1 MSKRLTCPQGHE
13 YEAQTDSGGTTG
25 QRPRCPVCGTA
36 HDAANGDPEVTLY
49 AKVKPAAD
57 DSPPTLPG
65 AELPPADD
73 GPHELPVVTGYEIL
87 EELGRGGMGVVYRA
101 RQAGLNRIVALKMV
115 LAGVHAGPKS
125 LGRFRSEAE
134 AVAKLQHPNIV
145 QIYEVGEQDDRP
157 FFSLEYVDGGS
168 LAKRLAGTPQSP
180 PAAAALTETLARAI
194 HYAHQRGIIH
204 RDLKPANILLAV
216 VGDQWSVARKEP
228 EIASSLTT
236 DHWPLTT
243 VAKITD
249 FGLAKQLESASA
261 LSHSG
266 AVVGTP
272 SYMAPEQAG
281 GKAGEVGPP
290 ADVYSLGAILY
301 ELLTGRAP
309 FRGETALDTMLQVLS
324 EDPVPPARLQPKL
337 PRDLET
343 ICLRCLEKDPRR
355 RYPTALDLADELRRF
370 LNHEPI
376 QARPLGPLARGQRWC
391 RRNPVLAA
399 VSLLAVAALLTVVGL
414 SIGFG
419 FREAQAAHR
428 LESEQKSTQEALEIA
443 TEQTRLAQIANE
455 KWRRFERM
463 SASLALDQGL
473 RLCEQGDIQR
483 GMLWL
488 ARSLEIA
495 PPQAEDLQRAI
506 RANLEHWRNQLH
518 ALQNCLDHPAPVMA
532 VAFSSDGKA
541 VLTGSEDGIAR
552 LWDTATGRPLGPQF
566 RHGKNISG
574 VAFGPNGQTV
584 VTAGLDGLV
593 LQWDL
598 HSGKRIG
605 EPIRHNGVIG
615 ALALSPNGKRLATT
629 SFDEAQVWDIATG
642 KPIGPLLKHDNH
654 VTAVA
659 FSPDGRTVLT
669 GSLDKTARLWD
680 AATGKPMSPPL
691 QHADSVMAVAVSPD
705 GTRIATGCGRN
716 AKSAQLWDFATGK
729 AVGPALLHR
738 DRVSAVAFSP
748 DSKTLLTGGF
758 DKTARLWDAASGRRL
773 GVVLQHKGD
782 VRAVAFCSDG
792 VTFVTAG
799 ADKTARLWEAML
811 DRPHR
816 PLLTHKAQVTAVAFG
831 VDGNSV
837 LSGDYDRRVHFWDLA
852 TGRPLRGPFVHPSPV
867 MALALSPDGKTLVTG
882 TNDDR
887 AQVWDV
893 ASGKMRIAR
902 LPHEDAVPAVA
913 YHPGGKA
920 VLTGS
925 RDQTARLWDPETGK
939 PLSAAI
945 RHPDKVTAVAFHPD
959 GQMFATAC
967 EDRMV
972 RLWQTSTGKRIGNV
986 LAHPDSVLAVAFS
999 PDGKTLLTGCRDKAA
1014 RFWSVADG
1022 KEVGVPLPHQGEVL
1036 SVAYSPDGRTVLTGS
1051 NDNTA
1056 RLWEADTGKQ
1066 IGPPLQHLDSVL
1078 AVAFSADGKVLMTG
1092 SDDKTAR
1099 LWDGPSLLA
1108 DEVEQVVLRAQL
1120 ITGMEL
1126 DERGTVRELDVA
1138 SWLERKKRLDAW
1150 IAPALPGGHRPTS

>member
-13 YEAQTDSGGTTG
+13 YDAQSGDNGITG
-25 QRPRCPVCGTA
+25 QRVRCPVCGTA
-36 HDAANGDPEVTLY
+36 HDAGNGDPDVTLY
-49 AKVKPAAD
+49 AKVKPAPD
-57 DSPPTLPG
+57 DSPPTLAGTEQAVIEDGPY
-65 AELPPADD
+65 ELPTVA
-73 GPHELPVVTGYEIL
+73 GYEII

-101 RQAGLNRIVALKMV
+101 RQVGLNRIVALKMV

-145 QIYEVGEQDDRP
+145 QIYEVGEQDGRP

-168 LAKRLAGTPQSP
+168 LARRLAGTPQSP
-180 PAAAALTETLARAI
+180 QAAAALTETLARAI

-204 RDLKPANILLAV
+204 RDLKPANILVCGGGPAAEGLA
-216 VGDQWSVARKEP
+216 GSE
-228 EIASSLTT
+228 ASQR
-236 DHWPLTT
+236 HY
-243 VAKITD
+243 KITD
-249 FGLAKQLESASA
+249 FGLAKQVESATA
-261 LSHSG
+261 HSHSG

-290 ADVYSLGAILY
+290 ADVYSLGAVLY

-355 RYPTALDLADELRRF
+355 RYPTALDLADELQRF

-376 QARPLGPLARGQRWC
+376 QARPLGPLARGLRWC

-399 VSLLAVAALLTVVGL
+399 VSLLAVLALLTVVGL
-414 SIGFG
+414 SVGFG
-419 FREAQAAHR
+419 IREAQAAHR
-428 LESEQKSTQEALEIA
+428 LENEQKHTKEALEVA
-443 TEQTRLAQIANE
+443 TEQTRLLQIANE

-495 PPQAEDLQRAI
+495 PPEADDLQRAI
-506 RANLEHWRNQLH
+506 RANLDRWRNQLH
-518 ALQNCLDHPAPVMA
+518 ALRNCLEHPAPVMA
-532 VAFSSDGKA
+532 TAFSSDGK
-541 VLTGSEDGIAR
+541 VLLTGSEDGIGR
-552 LWDTATGRPLGPQF
+552 LWDMASGRQLGPEF

-574 VAFGPNGQTV
+574 VAFAPNGQTV
-584 VTAGLDGLV
+584 VTAGLDGAV

-598 HSGKRIG
+598 LSGKRIG
-605 EPIRHNGVIG
+605 APIHHNGVIA
-615 ALALSPNGKRLATT
+615 ALALSPNGKRLATA
-629 SFDEAQVWDIATG
+629 SLDEAQVWDAASG
-642 KPIGPLLKHDNH
+642 KAVGGLLKHDNH
-654 VTAVA
+654 LTAIA
-659 FSPDGRTVLT
+659 FSPDGRTVVT

-680 AATGKPMSPPL
+680 ATTGQPIGLPL

-705 GTRIATGCGRN
+705 GTRIATGCGRI
-716 AKSAQLWDFATGK
+716 ARSAQLWDVATGK
-729 AVGPALLHR
+729 AIGPPLLHR
-738 DRVSAVAFSP
+738 DRVGAVAFSP

-758 DKTARLWDAASGRRL
+758 DKTARLWEVATGRRL
-773 GVVLQHKGD
+773 GVVLQHKGE
-782 VRAVAFCSDG
+782 VRTVAFCSDG

-799 ADKTARLWEAML
+799 TDRTARLWGAML

-816 PLLTHKAQVTAVAFG
+816 PSLQHKAAVTAVAFG
-831 VDGNSV
+831 VDGKAV
-837 LSGDYDRRVHFWDLA
+837 LTGDYDNRIHFWDRD
-852 TGRPLRGPFVHPSPV
+852 TGRPLRPDFLHPSPV

-882 TNDDR
+882 TIDDR
-887 AQVWDV
+887 AQIWDV
-893 ASGKMRIAR
+893 ASGKMRVSR
-902 LPHEDAVPAVA
+902 LPHENAVPAVA
-913 YHPGGKA
+913 FQPDGKA
-920 VLTGS
+920 ILTGS
-925 RDQTARLWDPETGK
+925 WDKTARLWDPETGK
-939 PLSAAI
+939 PLSDALS
-945 RHPDKVTAVAFHPD
+945 HPDKVTAVAFSPD
-959 GQMFATAC
+959 GRMFATAC

-972 RLWQTSTGKRIGNV
+972 RLWTTATGKRSGNALV
-986 LAHPDSVLAVAFS
+986 HPDSVLAVAFS
-999 PDGKTLLTGCRDKAA
+999 PDGKLLLTGCPDKTA

-1022 KEVGVPLPHQGEVL
+1022 KEVAVPLQHQGEVM
-1036 SVAYSPDGRTVLTGS
+1036 SVAFSPDGRTVLTGS

-1056 RLWEADTGKQ
+1056 RLWESDTGKQ
-1066 IGPPLQHLDSVL
+1066 IGPPLQHLDRVV
-1078 AVAFSADGKVLMTG
+1078 AVAFSADGKALMTG

-1108 DEVEQVVLRAQL
+1108 DEVEQIVLRAQL
-1120 ITGMEL
+1120 MTGMEL

-1138 SWLERKKRLDAW
+1138 SWLERKRRLDAW
-1150 IAPALPGGHRPTS
+1150 VAPPIPAGHATGS

>member
-13 YEAQTDSGGTTG
+13 YDAHSSGSGMAG
-25 QRPRCPVCGTA
+25 QQLRCPICG
-36 HDAANGDPEVTLY
+36 AAPAAGNGDPDVTLY
-49 AKVKPAAD
+49 AKVKPAPD
-57 DSPPTLPG
+57 DSPPTLAGTEQP
-65 AELPPADD
+65 AVDDEPRELPA
-73 GPHELPVVTGYEIL
+73 VVGYEII

-101 RQAGLNRIVALKMV
+101 RQIGLNRIVALKMV
-115 LAGVHAGPKS
+115 LAGVHAGSKS

-145 QIYEVGEQDDRP
+145 QIYEVGEQDGRP

-180 PAAAALTETLARAI
+180 QAAAALTETLARAI

-204 RDLKPANILLAV
+204 RDLKPANILV
-216 VGDQWSVARKEP
+216 SGRVMSGEW
-228 EIASSLTT
+228 
-236 DHWPLTT
+236 T
-243 VAKITD
+243 VADTTHQVKITD
-249 FGLAKQLESASA
+249 FGLAKQLESTAA
-261 LSHSG
+261 HSHSG

-355 RYPTALDLADELRRF
+355 RYPTALDLADELLRF

-376 QARPLGPLARGQRWC
+376 HARPLGPIARGLRWC

-399 VSLLAVAALLTVVGL
+399 VSLLAVLALLTVAGL

-419 FREAQAAHR
+419 IREAQAARR
-428 LESEQKSTQEALEIA
+428 LENEQKHTKEALEVA
-443 TEQTRLAQIANE
+443 TEQTRLLQIANE

-483 GMLWL
+483 GLLWL

-495 PPQAEDLQRAI
+495 PPEAEDLQRAI
-506 RANLEHWRNQLH
+506 RTNLDRWRSRLH
-518 ALQNCLDHPAPVMA
+518 ALRSCLEHPAPVKA
-532 VAFSSDGKA
+532 VALSSDGKA
-541 VLTGSEDGIAR
+541 LLTGSEDGIAR
-552 LWDTATGRPLGPQF
+552 LWDMASGRQFGPEF

-574 VAFGPNGQTV
+574 VAFAPNGQTV
-584 VTAGLDGLV
+584 VTAGLDGV
-593 LQWDL
+593 VQQWDRQ
-598 HSGKRIG
+598 SGKRIG
-605 EPIRHNGVIG
+605 TPIQHNSVIA
-615 ALALSPNGKRLATT
+615 ALALSPNGKRIATA
-629 SFDEAQVWDIATG
+629 SLDEAQVWDAATG
-642 KPIGPLLKHDNH
+642 KALGPLLKHDNH
-654 VTAVA
+654 LTAIA
-659 FSPDGRTVLT
+659 FSPDGRTVVT

-680 AATGKPMSPPL
+680 ATTGQPIGLPL

-738 DRVSAVAFSP
+738 DRVGAIAFSP

-758 DKTARLWDAASGRRL
+758 DKTARLWEVTTGRRL
-773 GVVLQHKGD
+773 GVVLQHKGE

-799 ADKTARLWEAML
+799 TDRTARLWEAML
-811 DRPHR
+811 DRPGR
-816 PLLTHKAQVTAVAFG
+816 PSLPHQAPVTAVAFG
-831 VDGNSV
+831 VDGKTV
-837 LSGDYDRRVHFWDLA
+837 LTGDYDNRVHFWDPV
-852 TGRPLRGPFVHPSPV
+852 TGRPLRPDFVHPSPV
-867 MALALSPDGKTLVTG
+867 MTLALSPDGKTLVTG
-882 TNDDR
+882 TIDDR
-887 AQVWDV
+887 AQIWDV
-893 ASGKMRIAR
+893 PSGKMRVSR
-902 LPHEDAVPAVA
+902 LPHENAVPAVA
-913 YHPGGKA
+913 FQPDGKA

-925 RDQTARLWDPETGK
+925 WDKTARLWDPETGK
-939 PLSAAI
+939 PLSEAI
-945 RHPDKVTAVAFHPD
+945 AHPDKVTAVAFSPD
-959 GQMFATAC
+959 GRMFATAC

-972 RLWQTSTGKRIGNV
+972 RLWVTATGTRVGNPLV
-986 LAHPDSVLAVAFS
+986 HPDSVLAVAFS
-999 PDGKTLLTGCRDKAA
+999 PDGKLVLTGCQDKAA

-1022 KEVGVPLPHQGEVL
+1022 KEVGVPLQHQGEVM
-1036 SVAYSPDGRTVLTGS
+1036 SVAFSPDGKTVLTGS

-1056 RLWEADTGKQ
+1056 RLWESSTGKQ
-1066 IGPPLQHLDSVL
+1066 IGPPLQHLDRVG
-1078 AVAFSADGKVLMTG
+1078 AVRFSADGKVLLTG

-1099 LWDGPSLLA
+1099 LWDGPSLLT

-1120 ITGMEL
+1120 MTGMEL
-1126 DERGTVRELDVA
+1126 DERGIVRELDVA

-1150 IAPALPGGHRPTS
+1150 VAPLIPAGPPTGS